1 MPEET
6 VPASPAPQEPVFKSK
21 IKALPVAV
29 DHTLTELRFYFG
41 ADHFKLKAKS
51 KITGKDYELA
61 KLCRVGSEQ
70 EEREISLNFAA
81 LAIAMPDLL
90 TAAKMLR
97 AASTDEQTN
106 AFFDAAL
113 ARATRLTPTE
123 GEVSPTMAKI
133 AAQAK
138 TIGDIADEMMG
149 G

>member
-1 MPEET
+1 MSESSAAP
-6 VPASPAPQEPVFKSK
+6 SPAPQPIYKSK

-41 ADHFKLKAKS
+41 ADHFKLKAKH
-51 KITGKDYELA
+51 KVTGKDYELA
-61 KLCRVGSEQ
+61 KLCRVGADTD
-70 EEREISLNFAA
+70 EREVSLNFAA

-106 AFFDAAL
+106 AFFDDAL
-113 ARATRLTPTE
+113 ARATRLKPTE

-138 TIGDIADEMMG
+138 TIKDISHELMEG
-149 G
+149 